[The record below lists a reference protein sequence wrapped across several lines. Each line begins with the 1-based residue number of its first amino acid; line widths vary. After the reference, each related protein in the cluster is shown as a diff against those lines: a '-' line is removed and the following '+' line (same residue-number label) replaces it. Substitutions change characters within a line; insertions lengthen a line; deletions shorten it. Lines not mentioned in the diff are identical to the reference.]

1 VSKPEGQPI
10 STPPTIG
17 VFDSGFGGL
26 TVLRALIA
34 RLPNARFAFIGDTA
48 RLPYGSKSRRTIAR
62 YAAQSAQF
70 LVNQQGAE
78 FLVIACNTA
87 SALALDAIEEA
98 VPVPVLGVIEPGA
111 EAARQASRTGD
122 VLVIAT
128 DATVQSHAY
137 AAACQARGLR
147 ALEKACPLL
156 VPLVEEG
163 WTGPLIGAGAV
174 AKTSA
179 TQASPAPPQLAVTA
193 EVIRI
198 YLDELNA
205 EAAARGMKPDTLVLG
220 CTHYPLLRPLIERA
234 VPAGMRVIDSA
245 DTAAEA
251 AVRLF
256 NGRVA
261 RATGEPK
268 SDNSSSTQLKCFATD
283 SVEKFE
289 RLGSRFLGRPTGEV
303 ELVDLG
309 G

>member
-1 VSKPEGQPI
+1 MSNMTNPESK
-10 STPPTIG
+10 TTTTPTIG

-26 TVLRALIA
+26 TVLRALLR

-48 RLPYGSKSRRTIAR
+48 RLPYGSKSQRTIAR
-62 YAAQSAQF
+62 YAAQSARF
-70 LVNQQGAE
+70 LVNEQGAE
-78 FLVIACNTA
+78 YLVIACNTA
-87 SALALDAIEEA
+87 SALALDAIKDA

-111 EAARQASRTGD
+111 EAALAASRTGD

-137 AAACQARGLR
+137 AAACRARGLR

-163 WTGPLIGAGAV
+163 WTEAADLTGA
-174 AKTSA
+174 SA
-179 TQASPAPPQLAVTA
+179 AQATPQVAVTA

-198 YLDELNA
+198 YLNELHA
-205 EAAARGMKPDTLVLG
+205 EAAAKGMNADTLVLG
-220 CTHYPLLRPLIERA
+220 CTHYPLLRPLIERT

-245 DTAAEA
+245 ESAADAAMHLFGQQDAEA
-251 AVRLF
+251 LLTAPQSLR
-256 NGRVA
+256 
-261 RATGEPK
+261 
-268 SDNSSSTQLKCFATD
+268 CFATD

-289 RLGSRFLGRPTGEV
+289 RLGSRFLGRPVGNV

>member
-1 VSKPEGQPI
+1 MSLC
-10 STPPTIG
+10 SSPTIG

-26 TVLRALIA
+26 TVLRALIE
-34 RLPNARFAFIGDTA
+34 RLPQAQFAFLGDTA

-70 LVNQQGAE
+70 LVREQGAE

-87 SALALDAIEEA
+87 SALALDAIQDA
-98 VPVPVLGVIEPGA
+98 VSVPVLGVIEPGA
-111 EAARQASRTGD
+111 STARAASLTGD

-128 DATVQSHAY
+128 DATVHSRAY
-137 AAACQARGLR
+137 SAACQAKGMR

-163 WTGPLIGAGAV
+163 WTGPDIHAKAV
-174 AKTSA
+174 AVECAAQAASA
-179 TQASPAPPQLAVTA
+179 PSQVAVTA

-205 EAAARGMKPDTLVLG
+205 EAAAAGLNPDTLLLG

-234 VPAGMRVIDSA
+234 VPAGIRVIDSA
-245 DTAAEA
+245 EAAAEA
-251 AVRLF
+251 AAQLF
-256 NGRVA
+256 GRQ
-261 RATGEPK
+261 K
-268 SDNSSSTQLKCFATD
+268 SENLPPDALLRCFATD
-283 SVEKFE
+283 SVDKFE
-289 RLGSRFLGRPTGEV
+289 RLGSRFLGRPVGKV

>member
-1 VSKPEGQPI
+1 MNI
-10 STPPTIG
+10 SGGNISGSGSGVPTIG

-26 TVLRALIA
+26 TVLRALLD
-34 RLPNARFAFIGDTA
+34 RFPQARFAFLGDTA

-70 LVNQQGAE
+70 LVREQGAE

-87 SALALDAIEEA
+87 SALALDAIQDA

-111 EAARQASRTGD
+111 SAARAASKTGD

-128 DATVQSHAY
+128 DATVHSHAY
-137 AAACQARGLR
+137 LAACQAQGLR
-147 ALEKACPLL
+147 AIEKACPLL

-163 WTGPLIGAGAV
+163 WINHP
-174 AKTSA
+174 
-179 TQASPAPPQLAVTA
+179 VTA

-205 EAAARGMKPDTLVLG
+205 EAKAAGLNPDTLVLG
-220 CTHYPLLRPLIERA
+220 CTHYPLLRALIEAA
-234 VPAGMRVIDSA
+234 VPQGVRVIDSA
-245 DTAAEA
+245 ESTAET
-251 AVRLF
+251 
-256 NGRVA
+256 A
-261 RATGEPK
+261 RGQFGSRFATEPALA
-268 SDNSSSTQLKCFATD
+268 NPEIRCFASD

-289 RLGSRFLGRPTGEV
+289 RLGSRFLGRPTGNV

>member
-1 VSKPEGQPI
+1 MTDPQSAPAATPDKAK
-10 STPPTIG
+10 STAPTIG

-26 TVLRALIA
+26 TVLRALLD
-34 RLPNARFAFIGDTA
+34 RFPQARFAFLGDTA

-70 LVNQQGAE
+70 LVREQGAE

-87 SALALDAIEEA
+87 SALALDAIQDA

-111 EAARQASRTGD
+111 SAARAASKTGD

-128 DATVQSHAY
+128 DATVHSHAY
-137 AAACQARGLR
+137 LAACQAQGLR
-147 ALEKACPLL
+147 AIEKACPLL

-163 WTGPLIGAGAV
+163 WTNHP
-174 AKTSA
+174 
-179 TQASPAPPQLAVTA
+179 VTA

-205 EAAARGMKPDTLVLG
+205 EAKAAGLDPDTLVLG
-220 CTHYPLLRPLIERA
+220 CTHYPLLRPLIEAA
-234 VPAGMRVIDSA
+234 VPQGVRVIDSA
-245 DTAAEA
+245 ESTAET
-251 AVRLF
+251 
-256 NGRVA
+256 A
-261 RATGEPK
+261 RGQFGSRFATEPAL
-268 SDNSSSTQLKCFATD
+268 SNPEIRCFASD

-289 RLGSRFLGRPTGEV
+289 RLGSRFLGRPTGNV